1 MVTSHQRCDGGDMVP
16 RKIMNRPISAGT
28 GTRDDSDN
36 ASDVGTTTPGTSPK
50 KAHKCLRS
58 NECPGPEQMERSRNS
73 PSPQH
78 IPELSRRKATS
89 LQMPSVR
96 RTTEQD
102 CCRPWNGRW
111 TNASNSNSTGA
122 GSPHPEHSVEY
133 RFCREHVHKLVMRS
147 S

>member
-102 CCRPWNGRW
+102 EQERRIAVAMQVPLERLLNECVQLQFNLSRFPSCR
-111 TNASNSNSTGA
+111 S
-122 GSPHPEHSVEY
+122 
-133 RFCREHVHKLVMRS
+133 FL
-147 S
+147 